1 MRMRLP
7 LAVVL
12 AGMWAV
18 GCADSTDMTLSDD
31 EIDATVLARIASYDG
46 MPRVN
51 AQPYRSELGAFDV
64 NNFVTGD
71 ISAYRRIHPEQRDSD
86 VRVAVGTTI
95 VREVLDAQ
103 GKTEKLTVMAKGPP
117 GFDPSLGDWW
127 FGVTDPMG
135 APLVENGTPMIG
147 RLVNCH
153 DCHRERD
160 RDDFLF
166 GVPSSA
172 Q

>member
-1 MRMRLP
+1 MRLE

-12 AGMWAV
+12 AGVWVTA
-18 GCADSTDMTLSDD
+18 CADSTDMTLSDE
-31 EIDATVLARIASYDG
+31 EIDATFLARIGTYAG

-71 ISAYRRIHPEQRDSD
+71 ISAYRHIHPEQRDSD

-95 VREVLDAQ
+95 VREVLEAQ
-103 GKTEKLTVMAKGPP
+103 GTTAKLTVMAKGPP

-127 FGVTDPMG
+127 FAVTDPTG
-135 APLVENGTPMIG
+135 VPLVEANAPMIG
-147 RLVNCH
+147 RLVQCH
-153 DCHRERD
+153 DCHRERE

-172 Q
+172 M